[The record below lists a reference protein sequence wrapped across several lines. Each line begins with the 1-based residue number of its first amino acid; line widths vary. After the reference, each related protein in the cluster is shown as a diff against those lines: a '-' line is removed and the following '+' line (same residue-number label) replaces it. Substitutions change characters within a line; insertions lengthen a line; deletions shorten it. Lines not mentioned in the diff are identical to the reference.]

1 MSMLP
6 TPDLGALGLS
16 YVLFVVLVAA
26 VVRGY
31 TGFGLSAL
39 VVSGASLVLEPS
51 KIVPIAVLLEV
62 AASIHMLPMV
72 WKNIDWR
79 TLGWV
84 SLGMVVATPIGVHLL
99 ASLPVA
105 PMRVIISILVLIATF
120 LMWRGYGHRGHP
132 SKAMK
137 AGTGMISGLM
147 NGAAAL
153 GGLPVVIFLL
163 STLVGAAVSRAILVA
178 YLFGTGVVTTLIS
191 GTRGLIT
198 NEVLVLTGLCLIPLF
213 VGVTL
218 GNLQFVRAQPES
230 FRRFALL
237 LLVVLSL
244 LGLIRA
250 YFD

>member
-1 MSMLP
+1 MLT
-6 TPDLGALGLS
+6 TPDLGVLGLS
-16 YVLFVVLVAA
+16 YVLLVVLVAA

-39 VVSGASLVLEPS
+39 VVSGASLVLEPA
-51 KIVPIAVLLEV
+51 KIVPTVVLLEV

-72 WKNIDWR
+72 WKDIDWR

-84 SLGMVVATPIGVHLL
+84 SLGMVMATPIGVHLL

-105 PMRVIISILVLIATF
+105 PMRIIISVLVLVATF
-120 LMWRGYGHRGHP
+120 LIWRGYSYRGQP
-132 SKAMK
+132 SKTMK
-137 AGTGMISGLM
+137 TGTGMISGLM

-163 STLVGAAVSRAILVA
+163 STVAGAAISRATLVA
-178 YLFGTGVVTTLIS
+178 YLFCTGVVTTTIS
-191 GTRGLIT
+191 GTRGLVT
-198 NEVLVLTGLCLIPLF
+198 NEVLVLAGLCLIPLF
-213 VGVTL
+213 IGVTL
-218 GNLQFVRAQPES
+218 GNLQFVRAPPES

-237 LLVVLSL
+237 LLVVLSI